1 MLAQRVVRS
10 KVIFQTFILCSPTTN
25 IAINTSSESCS
36 VCGNKFQ
43 SRELLTHH
51 LCVPVTAVTLAHGAR
66 PSPII
71 RTERQRKFL
80 QELKQ
85 PSKPNVDIVQ
95 DDHLSQEDMF
105 KESDEA
111 T

>member
-1 MLAQRVVRS
+1 MWRFWAFKHRLR
-10 KVIFQTFILCSPTTN
+10 L
-25 IAINTSSESCS
+25 
-36 VCGNKFQ
+36 CGNKFQ

-85 PSKPNVDIVQ
+85 PSKPNVDIA
-95 DDHLSQEDMF
+95 LYRMIILAE